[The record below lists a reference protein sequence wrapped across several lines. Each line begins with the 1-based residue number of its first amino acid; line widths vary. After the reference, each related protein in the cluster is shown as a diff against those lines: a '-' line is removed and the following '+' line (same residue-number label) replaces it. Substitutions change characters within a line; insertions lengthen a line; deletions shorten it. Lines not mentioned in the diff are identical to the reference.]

1 MKTKNR
7 MKHQSQTS
15 TKTERLGKHRCQGT
29 WYRRSLVHIRTVPTT
44 TDELKQNNLLNR
56 VQDKTRSTLM
66 KKKKNFLIKKKQ
78 IFLKMTHTHVTRML
92 KSTTAT
98 SPTSVESRSEKHPP
112 KWGVGT
118 VKATTGRKATRLAFV
133 TGHWQRVPEALEV
146 APPGR
151 RWRRLKMRL
160 QCDT

>member
-1 MKTKNR
+1 
-7 MKHQSQTS
+7 
-15 TKTERLGKHRCQGT
+15 
-29 WYRRSLVHIRTVPTT
+29 
-44 TDELKQNNLLNR
+44 
-56 VQDKTRSTLM
+56 
-66 KKKKNFLIKKKQ
+66 
-78 IFLKMTHTHVTRML
+78 MTHTHVTRML

-160 QCDT
+160 QCDTWGCRTCSDCPRLLSQTRPPQSGRRSRWWGRCRGTRTLADTRTCSRQSRSRGPGWEHTTQEEKYGS